1 LESIL
6 LADIRDVARTSLIVA
21 CGLAVLA
28 SCGSPPPQEEGGGG
42 FPVDVPGARQ
52 AALPPKAVLDSEG
65 NVVVLSNSV
74 KVVQGALPVDV
85 SAGSPWTDLFSDPR
99 RDQFHVWESYSAS
112 RARTLQVRLKRMGN
126 VEAMQEE
133 VSYERS
139 EKAGYSNMSKRA
151 KVVAGAAQSVEGVGG
166 DCLSYSL
173 DLYSGQPMRG
183 DRSRRYRVAGVS
195 LFCGVRNVTIS
206 IQWQG
211 MDYSTP
217 WDTQRGKGL
226 DYEISKKQAIA
237 VMRPIVASLYP
248 K

>member
-1 LESIL
+1 L
-6 LADIRDVARTSLIVA
+6 LAGVHDVARTTVIVPCA
-21 CGLAVLA
+21 FAVLA

-42 FPVDVPGARQ
+42 FPVDVPGTRQ

-65 NVVVLSNSV
+65 NVAVLSNSV
-74 KVVQGALPVDV
+74 KVIQAVLPEDV
-85 SAGSPWTDLFSDPR
+85 SSGAPWTDPFSDPR
-99 RDQFHVWESYSAS
+99 KDQLHVWESYSAS

-126 VEAMQEE
+126 VAEVKRE

-139 EKAGYSNMSKRA
+139 EKADYSNKSKRF
-151 KVVAGAAQSVEGVGG
+151 KIVAGAARPVEGIGG
-166 DCLSYSL
+166 ECLSYSL
-173 DLYSGQPMRG
+173 ELYSVQPMRR

-217 WDTQRGKGL
+217 WDTRRGKGL
-226 DYEISKKQAIA
+226 DYETSKQQAIA
-237 VMRPIVASLYP
+237 VMRPIVASLSP
-248 K
+248 EG